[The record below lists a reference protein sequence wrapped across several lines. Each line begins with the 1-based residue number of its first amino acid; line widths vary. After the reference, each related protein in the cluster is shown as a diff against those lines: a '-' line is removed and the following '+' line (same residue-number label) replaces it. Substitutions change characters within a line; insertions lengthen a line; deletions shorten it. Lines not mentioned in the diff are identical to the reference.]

1 MTHIYFNPW
10 LERYKQP
17 FGAVQEG
24 TMVNIW
30 LSVPDQETA
39 KVYLIVRKEGS
50 SSGQKNFLMEPAS
63 EDRLHFQVKLEQG
76 WGLYFYYFKIIRES
90 DEYETIQYYGFSG
103 QGGEGQI
110 YGSERDVIP
119 YQLTC
124 YQKPEIAPKWYREA
138 VFYQIFPDR
147 FANGNPD
154 RIINHPKKNSFIYAT
169 EEDQPLY
176 IKNHQNEIE
185 RWDFFGGNF
194 KGIQA
199 KIPYLQELGIT
210 ALYLNP
216 IFEATSNHRYDT
228 NDYFKVDSVLGTEE
242 DFRSLIAA
250 LHTAGI
256 AVVLDGV
263 FSHVGKDSRYFN
275 RSGLYGEKS
284 GAARDPE
291 SPYYDWFT
299 FNHYPDDYKAWWGVA
314 DLPEVRKEN
323 PSYQEFIYGDL
334 DSVLSKWTSMG
345 VDGWRLDVADE
356 LTDDFIAGIRKNLLA
371 YQEKILIGEVWED
384 ASNKIAYDTRRK
396 YVFGDHLQGVMNYP
410 LRQQILDILKQSRSL
425 QDICQEMIRY
435 QENYPPDFY
444 YNQLNNIGTHD
455 TERILTM
462 LDDSVEALD
471 QAWGLMFMMPG
482 IPCIYYGDEAGLTG
496 GKDPDNRKFFPWQSI
511 DPRLFKNCQK
521 WVERRKTYHV
531 LKQGEFFPFYSQSQQ
546 VFGIIRYLKDSYVV
560 YAINLSDQNQTLH
573 VGELSSPCAY
583 QGEYDVLERIME
595 GEVLA
600 PKGSLFV
607 SEVN

>member
-1 MTHIYFNPW
+1 MEI
-10 LERYKQP
+10 
-17 FGAVQEG
+17 
-24 TMVNIW
+24 
-30 LSVPDQETA
+30 
-39 KVYLIVRKEGS
+39 LIVKS
-50 SSGQKNFLMEPAS
+50 ISQ
-63 EDRLHFQVKLEQG
+63 
-76 WGLYFYYFKIIRES
+76 
-90 DEYETIQYYGFSG
+90 
-103 QGGEGQI
+103 
-110 YGSERDVIP
+110 
-119 YQLTC
+119 
-124 YQKPEIAPKWYREA
+124 
-138 VFYQIFPDR
+138 
-147 FANGNPD
+147 
-154 RIINHPKKNSFIYAT
+154 KNSFIYAT
-169 EEDQPLY
+169 EEDEPFY
-176 IKNHQNEIE
+176 IKNQKNEIA

-194 KGIQA
+194 KGIQE

-275 RSGLYGEKS
+275 ISGLYGDDT
-284 GAARDPE
+284 GAARDPK
-291 SPYYDWFT
+291 SRYFDWFT
-299 FNHYPDDYKAWWGVA
+299 FNHYPDDYKSWWGVS
-314 DLPEVRKEN
+314 DLPEVRKDN

-410 LRQQILDILKQSRSL
+410 LRQQILDLLNQSRSL
-425 QDICQEMIRY
+425 QDICEEMIRY
-435 QENYPPDFY
+435 QENYPADFY

-462 LDDSVEALD
+462 LDGSVEAMD

-482 IPCIYYGDEAGLTG
+482 IPCVYYGDEAGLTG
-496 GKDPDNRKFFPWQSI
+496 GKDPDNRKFFPWNSI

-521 WVERRKTYHV
+521 WIERRKKYDV
-531 LKQGEFFPFYSQSQQ
+531 LKQGQFFPFYSQTQQ
-546 VFGIIRYLKDSYVV
+546 IFGIIRYTEQAYVI
-560 YAINLSDQNQTLH
+560 YALNLSDEEQSLN
-573 VGELSSPCAY
+573 VGELSSPRAY
-583 QGEYDVLERIME
+583 QGDYEVLDRILE

-600 PKGSLFV
+600 PNGSLFV
-607 SEVN
+607 YEGN